1 MPVIHKIYEINA
13 SPEEVFDALLNPELI
28 QDWSGDE
35 AQMNAKV
42 GGTFSLWGGQLFG
55 TNTEIVKNKKIVQDW
70 SYDQMVEGS
79 IVTFNISSKDKGTVL
94 ELIQEEVPEKSFNSL
109 SDGWDTY
116 YLGAIQDMFDAV
128 KK

>member
-79 IVTFNISSKDKGTVL
+79 IVTFNISSKNKGTVL
-94 ELIQEEVPEKSFNSL
+94 ELIQEEVPEKFFNSL

-116 YLGAIQDMFDAV
+116 YLGAIQEMFAAV